1 LDEPALFPATT
12 KITPM
17 PESHHRHKPKHHH
30 QPQTKHHGSRK
41 KMTAAVFMAA
51 IGGLFGM
58 SFGYFTGDRSWTW
71 TVVGTIIGIAV
82 GNLFG
87 RAIDKSTGAKK

>member
-1 LDEPALFPATT
+1 
-12 KITPM
+12 M

-30 QPQTKHHGSRK
+30 QQTPGHGPRK
-41 KMTAAVFMAA
+41 KMTAATFMAA

-71 TVVGTIIGIAV
+71 TIVGAIIGAAL

-87 RAIDKSTGAKK
+87 RAIDKSTAGKDKS

>member
-1 LDEPALFPATT
+1 
-12 KITPM
+12 M

-30 QPQTKHHGSRK
+30 QQHAKHQGPRK
-41 KMTAAVFMAA
+41 KMTAAIFMAA

-58 SFGYFTGDRSWTW
+58 SFGYFTGDRSWIW
-71 TVVGTIIGIAV
+71 TIIGTVIGIAV

-87 RAIDKSTGAKK
+87 RAIDRSTAGKK

>member
-1 LDEPALFPATT
+1 
-12 KITPM
+12 M

-30 QPQTKHHGSRK
+30 QPQTRHQGSRR

-58 SFGYFTGDRSWTW
+58 SFGYFTCDRSWIW
-71 TVVGTIIGIAV
+71 TIVGTIIGIAA

-87 RAIDKSTGAKK
+87 RAIDKSTAGKK